1 MDPRPRRT
9 VVARIAVSTLVAVA
23 ALAVIACGPDA
34 GASVIP
40 SSGPAT
46 SAPATEPTPALS
58 SGPAEPEISSA
69 PPPSQTDTEWGR
81 IWDALPA
88 DFPRYPGGATADDAT
103 PGPVSAAYLV
113 PGADAAT
120 IADWMQ
126 TTLETATY
134 STEALSGPLE
144 DGSYVLDSVGEAD
157 CRIETRIVPLDEMT
171 LVTVLYGA
179 ACPA

>member
-1 MDPRPRRT
+1 MTARLRR
-9 VVARIAVSTLVAVA
+9 VLLVA
-23 ALAVIACGPDA
+23 I
-34 GASVIP
+34 SVILAATFAACDGGSASP
-40 SSGPAT
+40 SPSGGPTAT
-46 SAPATEPTPALS
+46 DAPPTPQVS
-58 SGPAEPEISSA
+58 VSPVEPGRSSA
-69 PPPSQTDTEWGR
+69 PPASQTETDWGR

-88 DFPRYPGGATADDAT
+88 GFPRYPGGTTADGAT
-103 PGPVSAAYLV
+103 PGPVSAAYVV

-144 DGSYVLDSVGEAD
+144 DGSYVLDSVGETD

-171 LVTVLYGA
+171 LVTVLYGS